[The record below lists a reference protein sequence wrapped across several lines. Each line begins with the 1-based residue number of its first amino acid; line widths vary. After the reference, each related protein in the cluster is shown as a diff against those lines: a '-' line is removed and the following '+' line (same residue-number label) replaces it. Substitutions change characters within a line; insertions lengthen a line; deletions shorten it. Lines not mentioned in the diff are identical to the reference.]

1 MALPI
6 PTGKPPFSRQSPR
19 PPRQSPQDKFEAVD
33 DAAISRRS
41 RECRADHGSLSSHL
55 FFKGCECALNRCADS
70 PVLLLGYP
78 IDCVCDSWGYPAGKL
93 LCAACTAPASLFWAG
108 QAPAADGC
116 ESQRFQQVPSPP
128 PALDG
133 ALEPKVFLQKYRR
146 ERCSLRNPVDLA
158 YRLGS
163 QDGKGLVSERS
174 GILDSL
180 RNAADLR
187 WIEV

>member
-33 DAAISRRS
+33 DAAIGRRS

-78 IDCVCDSWGYPAGKL
+78 IDCVCGSWGYPAGKL

-108 QAPAADGC
+108 GKRRLLTA
-116 ESQRFQQVPSPP
+116 V
-128 PALDG
+128 
-133 ALEPKVFLQKYRR
+133 KVNGFSKCPHLLRR
-146 ERCSLRNPVDLA
+146 WTVHWSRRCFFKNIGGNGVHYATLLIWRTGWDPRMERVSLANDRA
-158 YRLGS
+158 FS
-163 QDGKGLVSERS
+163 T
-174 GILDSL
+174 
-180 RNAADLR
+180 A
-187 WIEV
+187 